1 MSSEFHI
8 FTGHFGSGKTEVAL
22 NYAKKRAREGKKVT
36 IIDLDIVNPYFRTAD
51 AKEVLKKEG
60 IRLIASEFANSNLD
74 MPTVAPEVMSV
85 FCNDNDVVVFDVG
98 GDEDG
103 AFALGQYN
111 RFLEKENCRMYFV
124 VNTKRPMTS
133 KAEDL
138 IAMAEVIE
146 HASRLKFYGIVNNT
160 NLGKMTDEN
169 TLMSDY
175 AEIFELSEKTGIPI
189 IMHSGIPKALQ
200 NLTEEEKSMAFPM
213 EITINM
219 PWQM

>member
-22 NYAKKRAREGKKVT
+22 NYAKKRAREGNKVT

-51 AKEVLKKEG
+51 AKNFLKKEG

-85 FCNDNDVVVFDVG
+85 FCNDGGVVVFDVG

-111 RFLEKENCRMYFV
+111 RFFEKENCNMYLV
-124 VNTKRPMTS
+124 VNSKRPMTS
-133 KAEDL
+133 KSEDL
-138 IAMAEVIE
+138 VSMAEVIE
-146 HASRLKFYGIVNNT
+146 HASRLKFSGIVNNT
-160 NLGKMTDEN
+160 NLGNMTDEH

-175 AEIFELSEKTGIPI
+175 AEISELSEKTGIPI
-189 IMHSGIPKALQ
+189 VMHSGTAKALSG
-200 NLTEEEKSMAFPM
+200 LTENEKAMAFPM
-213 EITINM
+213 EITISM
-219 PWQM
+219 PWQV